1 MGGSKNM
8 IIKMNKD
15 GDGELSFSWKEIF
28 ILLRKRKLTLNENVL
43 DQLTVELIKLKHSLI
58 ESRKNVNS

>member
-28 ILLRKRKLTLNENVL
+28 IILRKRKLTLNEKVL
-43 DQLTVELIKLKHSLI
+43 DQFTIELIKLKQFLLDSK
-58 ESRKNVNS
+58 KNVD

>member
-28 ILLRKRKLTLNENVL
+28 ILLKKRKLTLNENVL
-43 DQLTVELIKLKHSLI
+43 DQFTVELIKLKHSLI
-58 ESRKNVNS
+58 ESRKNVDK

>member
-8 IIKMNKD
+8 IIKINKD

-28 ILLRKRKLTLNENVL
+28 ILLRKRKLTLNEKVL
-43 DQLTVELIKLKHSLI
+43 DQFTIELIKLKQFLLDSK
-58 ESRKNVNS
+58 KNVD

>member
-1 MGGSKNM
+1 M

-28 ILLRKRKLTLNENVL
+28 ILLRKRKLTLNEKVL
-43 DQLTVELIKLKHSLI
+43 DQFTIELIKLKQFLLDSK
-58 ESRKNVNS
+58 KNVD

>member
-1 MGGSKNM
+1 
-8 IIKMNKD
+8 MNKD

-43 DQLTVELIKLKHSLI
+43 DQFTVELIKLKHSLI
-58 ESRKNVNS
+58 ESRKNVDK

>member
-1 MGGSKNM
+1 M

-28 ILLRKRKLTLNENVL
+28 IILRKRKLTLNEKVL
-43 DQLTVELIKLKHSLI
+43 DQFTIELIKLKQFLLDSK
-58 ESRKNVNS
+58 KNVD